1 MFQKLV
7 VAVLLTIALAGDS
20 LADKQRIVGGQ
31 NAVAGQF
38 PHQISLRRNK
48 QHTCG
53 GSIISNKYVLTAAH
67 CVVQSGITPYPAN
80 QFSIY
85 AGSINRVSGGVE
97 VAVAKIKVH
106 EKYGNFLND
115 LAVLTLANKLTFNKN
130 IAPIALQNKEIPHDA
145 KVLISGWGRLSTN
158 GDIPMQ
164 LQYNTLNAVSEKKC
178 FTLNPSL
185 NDDSLLCLAHEK
197 NNGACNG
204 DSGGPA
210 TYQGKLVGVAGF
222 VVMGCGSR
230 NPDGYAKVS
239 HHVQWIQ
246 KNSI

>member
-1 MFQKLV
+1 MFSKPIAIILV
-7 VAVLLTIALAGDS
+7 TIALAATS
-20 LADKQRIVGGQ
+20 LADDKHRIVGGQ
-31 NAVAGQF
+31 NAAEGQF

-85 AGSINRVSGGVE
+85 AGSTNRVSGGIE
-97 VAVAKIKVH
+97 VAVANIKVH

-115 LAVLTLANKLTFNKN
+115 LAVLTLAKSLSFSKK
-130 IAPIALQNKEIPHDA
+130 IAPISLQNREIPHDA
-145 KVLISGWGRLSTN
+145 QVLISGWGRLSTN

-164 LQYNTLNAVSEKKC
+164 LQYNTLNAVSERRC
-178 FTLNPSL
+178 FASQGL
-185 NDDSLLCLAHEK
+185 NDDSILCLAHQK

-239 HHVQWIQ
+239 HHIQWIQ
-246 KNSI
+246 RHAA